1 MKSVKPKCQF
11 KAFKGGPSY
20 LFVINVEKITLKIKV
35 AYHIW
40 TEQGSGTNAGEINV
54 GVDNGRSV

>member
-35 AYHIW
+35 AY
-40 TEQGSGTNAGEINV
+40 QGSGANAGEINV

>member
-35 AYHIW
+35 HIW